1 VERLRFVYGTLGFHG
16 TTLQIAA
23 LMYGMCVLQ
32 QLQMVKGHLFAVCL
46 YQVWWLICCNVLTP
60 FLLR

>member
-23 LMYGMCVLQ
+23 MACVYYSNCKWLKGIFLLFVYIKYGGL
-32 QLQMVKGHLFAVCL
+32 
-46 YQVWWLICCNVLTP
+46 LICCNVLTP
-60 FLLR
+60 LLV